1 MGRIAAALGFALA
14 LAVAPAWAQEDSALD
29 SYLETVRTQFGVPGV
44 VAAVVSK
51 GEITEAGAAGVRA
64 LGRDEKVTIDDRFH
78 IGSDTKAMTATLAGM
93 MVEEGKLRWDSTI
106 GEVLGDKVPGIN
118 PTLAA
123 VTIEQLLSHSSGIPF
138 DNEEIA
144 ALYYSPDAYDYT
156 LPELRLRAL
165 DAWKENVPVIPEVS
179 PFQYSNLGYIIAG
192 SMIET
197 VAGESWEELI
207 RQRIF
212 EPLGLTSA
220 GLGAQATTGLYD
232 AAIGHL
238 VTEDGTLKPLP
249 WGIAAESPPMVG
261 PAGTAHMS
269 ILDFARWAGWNAGEG
284 RRGPALV
291 SPETLARIHR
301 SHVVTPPI
309 PNPRPGT
316 PTEGEYALGWGI
328 AKYDWS
334 ARPLLNHNGSN
345 GRMIAKIL
353 VDTEADFAVVVM
365 TNAGGR
371 QSETAAAT
379 IVQYLYETYGPKE

>member
-1 MGRIAAALGFALA
+1 MGRIAAALGLAFALA
-14 LAVAPAWAQEDSALD
+14 APAAWAQEDPALD
-29 SYLETVRTQFGVPGV
+29 SYLETVRTEFGVPAI
-44 VAAVVSK
+44 VAAVVSQ
-51 GEITEAGAAGVRA
+51 GEIIEAGAAGVRA
-64 LGRDEKVTIDDRFH
+64 LGRDETVTIDDRFH
-78 IGSDTKAMTATLAGM
+78 LGSDTKAMTATLAGM
-93 MVEEGKLRWDSTI
+93 MIEEGKLRWDSTI
-106 GEVLGDKVPGIN
+106 GEVLGETVQGIN

-138 DNEEIA
+138 DNAEIA
-144 ALYYSPDAYDYT
+144 ALYFSPAAYEDT
-156 LPELRLRAL
+156 LPALRLQAL
-165 DAWKENVPVIPEVS
+165 DAWKDNVPVIPEVS

-207 RQRIF
+207 QERIF
-212 EPLGLTSA
+212 APLDLTTA

-238 VTEDGTLKPLP
+238 LMDDGTLKPLP
-249 WGIAAESPPMVG
+249 WGTAAESPPMVG

-269 ILDFARWAGWNAGEG
+269 ILDFARWAAWNAGEG
-284 RRGPALV
+284 SRGPALV

-309 PNPRPGT
+309 PNPVPGT
-316 PTEGEYALGWGI
+316 PTQGEYALGWGI

-334 ARPLLNHNGSN
+334 TRPLLNHNGSN

-353 VDTEADFAVVVM
+353 VDTEADFAIVVM
-365 TNAGGR
+365 TNAGGK
-371 QSETAAAT
+371 QSEASAGAV
-379 IVQYLYETYGPKE
+379 IRHLYETYGPKE